1 MTDPLK
7 QILNAK
13 VYDVAIESP
22 LDYAAKL
29 SESLKNDI
37 WLKREDLQPVF
48 SFKLRGA
55 YNKMAHLT
63 AAQLKKGVI
72 AASAGN
78 HAQGVAL
85 AAQKLSC
92 HATIVMPTSTPQIKV
107 EAVESRGAKVVLK
120 GDTFND
126 AKDYAEDLKKK
137 KGLTFIHPYDDDYVI
152 AGQGTIGL
160 EILRQLSKKPD
171 YIFVCVGGGGLLAG
185 VASLIK
191 SLDPKVKVIGVEPV
205 DSDAMTQSLKK
216 NKRVI
221 LNQVGRFAD
230 GVAVAQ
236 VGERNFK
243 LCKKYVDDM
252 ITVTTDE
259 ICAAIKDVFEETRS
273 ILEPSGA
280 LSAAGLIKY
289 VHKKKLQNKNLV
301 AINSGA
307 NINFHRLRHVSERA
321 ELGEGHEA
329 IFAVTIPEE
338 PGSFRKLVQA
348 LGQRQIT
355 EFNYR
360 RFDPKAAQVFLGVQ
374 TSSKNEIKGLEK
386 KIKDKGFKVFNLSD
400 NEMAKLHLRHLVGGK
415 TTDASQEKFFRFE
428 FPERPGAL
436 MDFLKHL
443 HKSWDIS
450 LFHYRNHG
458 TDYGRV
464 FAGFLVPKAEQGD
477 LSKVL
482 KDLGYVFED
491 ESSNPAV
498 HLFLS

>member
-1 MTDPLK
+1 M
-7 QILNAK
+7 
-13 VYDVAIESP
+13 
-22 LDYAAKL
+22 
-29 SESLKNDI
+29 
-37 WLKREDLQPVF
+37 
-48 SFKLRGA
+48 
-55 YNKMAHLT
+55 
-63 AAQLKKGVI
+63 
-72 AASAGN
+72 
-78 HAQGVAL
+78 
-85 AAQKLSC
+85 
-92 HATIVMPTSTPQIKV
+92 
-107 EAVESRGAKVVLK
+107 
-120 GDTFND
+120 
-126 AKDYAEDLKKK
+126 
-137 KGLTFIHPYDDDYVI
+137 
-152 AGQGTIGL
+152 
-160 EILRQLSKKPD
+160 
-171 YIFVCVGGGGLLAG
+171 
-185 VASLIK
+185 
-191 SLDPKVKVIGVEPV
+191 
-205 DSDAMTQSLKK
+205 
-216 NKRVI
+216 
-221 LNQVGRFAD
+221 
-230 GVAVAQ
+230 
-236 VGERNFK
+236 
-243 LCKKYVDDM
+243 
-252 ITVTTDE
+252 
-259 ICAAIKDVFEETRS
+259 
-273 ILEPSGA
+273 
-280 LSAAGLIKY
+280 
-289 VHKKKLQNKNLV
+289 
-301 AINSGA
+301 
-307 NINFHRLRHVSERA
+307 SERA